1 MSFNELC
8 LLLYEVFESRLI
20 IKQFKTKD
28 LEHYKKCIDLELKK
42 RGKIKFL

>member
-1 MSFNELC
+1 MSFNQLR

-28 LEHYKKCIDLELKK
+28 LKHYKKCIDLELRK
-42 RGKIKFL
+42 RGDLL

>member
-1 MSFNELC
+1 MSFNKLR

-28 LEHYKKCIDLELKK
+28 LKHYYKCIKLELKK
-42 RGKIKFL
+42 RGRNE